1 MLSAMA
7 TLMYQGSRNNF
18 MENGTAHF
26 LILFLKDKIERSK
39 GIGEALKM
47 VQ

>member
-1 MLSAMA
+1 VSVYLNDAPS
-7 TLMYQGSRNNF
+7 LELIF